1 MPRKPRRP
9 SRRVPHQE
17 RARVTVDALVS
28 ATAQVL
34 LKEGYDACTTNR
46 VARVA
51 GVSIGSLYQYFPDK
65 EALVMAVVEQHLTR
79 LREGLEARLLELGGA
94 DLPTA
99 IEEMIGAML
108 DVQRIQPKLHRVLL
122 EQVPR
127 IGALRRLHELH
138 SQYEPIITAWLEAHA
153 EMVSVES
160 ASTAAFVLIAAVEG
174 VLTRTMLQRPAWL
187 EAGVLKR
194 HITRLVLGYLAPGL
208 VARRRLPSPRTRG
221 KG

>member
-1 MPRKPRRP
+1 MPRKRQQPA
-9 SRRVPHQE
+9 RRVPHQE
-17 RARVTVDALVS
+17 RARATVDALVS

-108 DVQRIQPKLHRVLL
+108 EVQRIQPRLHRVLL

-127 IGALRRLHELH
+127 IGALGRLHELH
-138 SQYEPIITAWLEAHA
+138 SQYEPLITGWLEAHA
-153 EMVSVES
+153 EQVSVES

-174 VLTRTMLQRPAWL
+174 VLTRTLLQRPAWL
-187 EAGVLKR
+187 ETGLLQR
-194 HITRLVLGYLAPGL
+194 HLSRLVLGYLAPEL
-208 VARRRLPSPRTRG
+208 VARREGRG
-221 KG
+221 RAR